1 MEVLFEV
8 SLFTR
13 HLSPLKHSVAY
24 ELVGN
29 VEELT
34 IHMAEL
40 RAHAMTIREV
50 KLARV
55 SPDEAL
61 KLCQGDVKSATRA
74 SQLGHSRTEQEQGV
88 DRPLFETEER
98 GTNGD
103 FLWRNY
109 STLLTER
116 RWLGRGANV
125 VIDGYHVAS
134 M

>member
-1 MEVLFEV
+1 MKVLDEVR
-8 SLFTR
+8 LFTR
-13 HLSPLKHSVAY
+13 HLSPLEHSVTY

-34 IHMAEL
+34 IYMAEL
-40 RAHAMTIREV
+40 RAHAMTIGEV
-50 KLARV
+50 ELARV
-55 SPDEAL
+55 SPDETL
-61 KLCQGDVKSATRA
+61 KLCQSDVESATRA
-74 SQLGHSRTEQEQGV
+74 SQLGHSRTEQKQGV

-116 RWLGRGANV
+116 RRLGRGALV
-125 VIDGYHVAS
+125 VMGGYHVAS